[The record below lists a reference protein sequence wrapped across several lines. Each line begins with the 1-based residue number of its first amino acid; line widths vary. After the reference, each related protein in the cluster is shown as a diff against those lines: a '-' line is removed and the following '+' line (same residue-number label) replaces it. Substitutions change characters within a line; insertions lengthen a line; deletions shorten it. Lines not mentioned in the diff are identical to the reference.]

1 MRWIE
6 CPAKGK
12 AIVVWVPV
20 PVIQRMRHK
29 QQQQPV
35 TSTGYLISAWYLP
48 KPDCQIEANSKAQRL
63 ETCYLQMT

>member
-20 PVIQRMRHK
+20 PVNQRMRHK
-29 QQQQPV
+29 QQQPV
-35 TSTGYLISAWYLP
+35 TSTGYLVSAWYLP
-48 KPDCQIEANSKAQRL
+48 KHGGEIEADSKAQRL

>member
-35 TSTGYLISAWYLP
+35 TSTRYLGSTWYLP
-48 KPDCQIEANSKAQRL
+48 KSVGEIEADSKAQRL
-63 ETCYLQMT
+63 RTYALKMT